1 MKITLKEF
9 VDLNFELNG
18 MTVTKENGEKEVIT
32 KGLFAQKASP
42 KTKLYLQR
50 LNKIVTEENELYN
63 SELKKL
69 YQKFGKEENGFI
81 TINPNVIEEFKK
93 EQEILIS
100 AGKDIDLSSLW
111 ANDFTIDNLDSM
123 VTEEHYPVLTKLLEN
138 NN

>member
-9 VDLNFELNG
+9 VDLYFELNG
-18 MTVTKENGEKEVIT
+18 MTVTKENGEKEVVS
-32 KGLFAQKASP
+32 KGVFAQKASP

-69 YQKFGKEENGFI
+69 YQKFGKEENGYI
-81 TINPNVIEEFKK
+81 AINAENIEEFKK

-100 AGKDIDLSSLW
+100 AEKDIDLSSLW
-111 ANDFTIDNLDSM
+111 SNDFTMDNLDSM
-123 VTEEHYPVLTKLLEN
+123 VTEEYYPILTKLLEN
-138 NN
+138 NK

>member
-50 LNKIVTEENELYN
+50 LNKIV
-63 SELKKL
+63 
-69 YQKFGKEENGFI
+69 
-81 TINPNVIEEFKK
+81 IEEFKK